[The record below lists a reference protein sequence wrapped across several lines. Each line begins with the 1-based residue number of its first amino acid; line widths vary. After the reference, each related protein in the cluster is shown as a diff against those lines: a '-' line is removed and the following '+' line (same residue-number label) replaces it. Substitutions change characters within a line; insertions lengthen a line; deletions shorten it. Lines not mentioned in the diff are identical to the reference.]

1 MNLNFFPKK
10 PLAILIASAGLFG
23 VLPAS
28 ATVIDGLTA
37 QTSAVA
43 GTNIPAVNGP
53 NFSTTYTSAGSSS
66 STGDM
71 SSYSGASSFGRAVG
85 PYGAGGNGSGV
96 FDATGRFVRQWDITN
111 NSGIA
116 QNYSFNFF
124 IYYGGMSASDNGAGG
139 NGYAEYEAK
148 ILRDGVTTL
157 FSSAA
162 KITSGGTLTTS
173 GTTLTGATQSGTSY
187 NWGGTYFTVDL
198 GVLNP
203 GDFTFVQ
210 YDLVGHAF
218 GDYGFTTYNCGGD
231 NGGYGYGDAGDGDL
245 IRLMTTV
252 DTPGTG
258 QQCTSSG
265 YSNAFLGDP
274 DTLNITP
281 ISGIG
286 VTSQA
291 VPEPAI
297 LGLMGIGLAAFGL
310 RRRPRS

>member
-1 MNLNFFPKK
+1 MNLEFFPKR
-10 PLAILIASAGLFG
+10 PLVILITSIGLLG
-23 VLPAS
+23 TLPAH

-37 QTSAVA
+37 QTSAQV
-43 GTNIPAVNGP
+43 GTNAAVTNGP
-53 NFSTTYTSAGSSS
+53 NMGTTTTSAFSNDNDTQSQAN
-66 STGDM
+66 
-71 SSYSGASSFGRAVG
+71 ASSFGYAVG

-96 FDATGRFVRQWDITN
+96 FDATGRFTRQWDITN

-124 IYYGGMSASDNGAGG
+124 IYYGGMSASDNSAGG
-139 NGYAEYEAK
+139 SGYAEYEAK

-187 NWGGTYFTVDL
+187 SWGGTYFTVDL

-218 GDYGFTTYNCGGD
+218 GDYGFTTYDCGGGGN
-231 NGGYGYGDAGDGDL
+231 NGGYGDAGDGDL
-245 IRLMTTV
+245 IRLMATV

-258 QQCTSSG
+258 QQCTRTGNSH
-265 YSNAFLGDP
+265 AFLGDP
-274 DTLNITP
+274 NTLNTTP
-281 ISGIG
+281 IAGIG

-297 LGLMGIGLAAFGL
+297 LGLMGLGLAAFGL